1 MELVDGHHAF
11 FTGSLDLG
19 PQFNCLEHE
28 ELHASPG
35 DSLSQLDQQQTRLSD
50 TVALQLTIR
59 SSLLHILVP
68 KRSVPW
74 HRDS

>member
-19 PQFNCLEHE
+19 PQFNCFEHE
-28 ELHASPG
+28 GLYASPG
-35 DSLSQLDQQQTRLSD
+35 DSLSQLDQQQTHLSD

-68 KRSVPW
+68 KRPVPW